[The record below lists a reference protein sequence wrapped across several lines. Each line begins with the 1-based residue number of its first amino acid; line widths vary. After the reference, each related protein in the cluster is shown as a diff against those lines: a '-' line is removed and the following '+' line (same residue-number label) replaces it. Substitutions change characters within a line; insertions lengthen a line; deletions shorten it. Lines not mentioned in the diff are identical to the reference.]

1 MEFQKEREPAKKVA
15 KSARV
20 YWFSCFPP
28 RSLQPMGAHQTS
40 IWLPAILSV
49 KKEEAPK
56 KKLIFYTAFPIHR
69 WTADV
74 H

>member
-28 RSLQPMGAHQTS
+28 RSLQPMGAPQT
-40 IWLPAILSV
+40 IWLPAILSA